1 MTKTDLAVLLC
12 RFIGLYFLINA
23 IYGLGSSVIMLG
35 MPLLFGGGEQIH
47 DTACAQHGDPTTFW
61 TSHRTCRLA
70 EGTRYRE
77 EDGHLSDIR
86 VAALFEGHRSCPSP

>member
-35 MPLLFGGGEQIH
+35 MPLLFGGATKFTIQLVLNMAIP
-47 DTACAQHGDPTTFW
+47 Q
-61 TSHRTCRLA
+61 
-70 EGTRYRE
+70 
-77 EDGHLSDIR
+77 
-86 VAALFEGHRSCPSP
+86 LFGLLIGLVVWRQAPEIGKKMAT